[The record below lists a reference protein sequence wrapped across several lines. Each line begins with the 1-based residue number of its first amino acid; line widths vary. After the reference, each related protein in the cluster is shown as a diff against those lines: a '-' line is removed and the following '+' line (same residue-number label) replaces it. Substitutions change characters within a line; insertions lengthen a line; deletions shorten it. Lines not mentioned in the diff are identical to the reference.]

1 MKGLLIRVDFKGCAI
16 IGRTCDPELDGF
28 GDVEELWKHWDGPP
42 YVSASALFHCLW
54 FLITT
59 WITTFT
65 TFTTH
70 HPLTT
75 LMTLGNNENF
85 SPWDSRHLGI
95 TVAPPDLF
103 AGPAFR
109 RSAHIEASVKRIGWS
124 DRWIL
129 RQAECQ
135 NGRVFQWIMW
145 YQLISIDIYIYI
157 NWYHRYSKKYPKD
170 ITDITNIRH
179 WGVGN
184 LKPQDPNSSMAA
196 TRASFWNTPGM
207 VWVRRFQ
214 IWACHIAGF
223 ACCVHT
229 AVLGLNPAMRERTF
243 SIELFVDLC

>member
-145 YQLISIDIYIYI
+145 YQLISIDISI
-157 NWYHRYSKKYPKD
+157 D
-170 ITDITNIRH
+170 IIDILKNTPRISLISLIFVIGGLGT
-179 WGVGN
+179 WN
-184 LKPQDPNSSMAA
+184 LKTQTAQWQQLG
-196 TRASFWNTPGM
+196 RAFEILQ
-207 VWVRRFQ
+207 VWFGSGDSRSGHVILQ
-214 IWACHIAGF
+214 ASH
-223 ACCVHT
+223 
-229 AVLGLNPAMRERTF
+229 AVFTQR
-243 SIELFVDLC
+243 C